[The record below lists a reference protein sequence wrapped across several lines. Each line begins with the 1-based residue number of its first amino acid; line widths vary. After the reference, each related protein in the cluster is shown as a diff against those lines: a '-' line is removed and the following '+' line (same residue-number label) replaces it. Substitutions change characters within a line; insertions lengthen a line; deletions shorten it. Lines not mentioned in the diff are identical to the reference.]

1 MPILYF
7 ILLLIG
13 IGVAL
18 YLIPM
23 DPGIKRIAVIVTA
36 VVAGV
41 LLLVWVLQVTGI
53 GTGPKMRIGGYTWNT
68 LSSLC

>member
-1 MPILYF
+1 MPLLYF
-7 ILLLIG
+7 LLLLIG

-41 LLLVWVLQVTGI
+41 VLLVWVLQVTGI
-53 GTGPKMRIGGYTWNT
+53 GPGPT
-68 LSSLC
+68 LKLGR